1 MFEMLAKQAVADRRH
16 IHENPELSGSEWET
30 TKFIRERLESLNIEI
45 LDFDPPGVIGYIRG
59 TKGGK
64 TIALRADIDAL
75 PILEEGD
82 KPYIS
87 KVKGVSHACGHDG
100 HTAILLA
107 AAEWFKKPGNEVEPN
122 ILFIFQ
128 SAEEITPSGADR
140 LIKMGVLEGVDTIF
154 GIHLWQSME
163 KGKMG
168 LKAGAAMASV
178 DDFEVRIQG
187 SGGHGATPHETV
199 DPIYIAT
206 HLIQAYQGI
215 ISRKLNPVHSGVLTV
230 GKIEGGSTYNVI
242 PDTAKLIGTIRA
254 LSVESVQT
262 IQQQMVKITEGLCQT
277 FGAKGHIDFIV
288 GTPPLVNDP
297 IEASFAETV
306 IRKTFGEDRFQT
318 VDAYMGAEDFSY
330 YLQKKPG
337 AFIFVGMNSEKS
349 AFPHHHPKF
358 DIDEDVFA
366 EAIELFTAIVT
377 EYR

>member
-1 MFEMLAKQAVADRRH
+1 MFDILAKQAVKDRRYL
-16 IHENPELSGSEWET
+16 HENPELSGIEWET

-45 LDFDPPGVIGYIRG
+45 LDFEPPGVIGYIKG
-59 TKGGK
+59 TKGDK

-75 PILEEGD
+75 PIMEEGD
-82 KPYIS
+82 KSYTS
-87 KVKGVSHACGHDG
+87 KVSGVSHACGHDG

-107 AAEWFKKPGNEVEPN
+107 VADWFMKPGHEMEPN
-122 ILFIFQ
+122 IVLIFQ

-140 LIKMGVLEGVDTIF
+140 LIKMGVLENVDAIF

-178 DDFEVRIQG
+178 DDFEVKIQG
-187 SGGHGATPHETV
+187 AGGHGATPQETI
-199 DPIYIAT
+199 DPIYIAS

-254 LSVESVQT
+254 LSVESVKT
-262 IQQQMVKITEGLCQT
+262 IQQQMVQITEGLCKT
-277 FGAKGHIDFIV
+277 FGAEGQIDFII

-297 IEASFAETV
+297 KEAAFAETT
-306 IRKTFGEDRFQT
+306 IRNTFGDDRFQP
-318 VDAYMGAEDFSY
+318 VDPFMGAEDFSY
-330 YLQKKPG
+330 YLQQKPG

-349 AFPHHHPKF
+349 AYPHHHPKF

-366 EAIELFTAIVT
+366 DAMKLFTEIVKN
-377 EYR
+377 YK